1 MKAEIIFLG
10 SGTSMGVPTL
20 GCMCDVC
27 TSADPRNRRSRPS
40 IAVEWRD
47 GAGSSAGG
55 ARTVVIDTGPDF
67 REQALRE
74 NIRHVDAVF
83 YTHAHADHILG
94 MDDLRPLSF
103 QHRPANLPL
112 YADEATAAILRRI
125 FDYTFSAESLYPTRA
140 RVELRSL
147 DGEESAVVHGA
158 TFQRVPLLHG
168 KMPVAGFRFGNAAY
182 LTDMSS
188 IPETSLSLLEGLD
201 VLILDALRPQPH
213 PTHAHIDAALA
224 WVERVQPRRAWF
236 THMSHEVDHA
246 AMEKTFPA
254 HVRLGFDGLRI
265 GFEL

>member
-1 MKAEIIFLG
+1 MKAEILFLG

-20 GCMCDVC
+20 GCRCAVC
-27 TSADPRNRRSRPS
+27 TSTDPRNRRTRPS
-40 IAVEWRD
+40 IAVLWSD
-47 GAGSSAGG
+47 AAGSH
-55 ARTVVIDTGPDF
+55 TVVIDTGPDF
-67 REQALRE
+67 REQSLRA

-103 QHRPANLPL
+103 QHRPGNLPL
-112 YADEATAAILRRI
+112 YADETTATILRRI
-125 FDYTFSAESLYPTRA
+125 FDYTFSAGATYPTRA
-140 RVELRSL
+140 RVDLRSL
-147 DGEESAVVHGA
+147 EGEETAMVHGA

-168 KMPVAGFRFGNAAY
+168 DWPVAGFRFGNAAY

-188 IPETSLSLLEGLD
+188 IPETSLPLLEGLD

-213 PTHAHIDAALA
+213 PTHAHIDAALG
-224 WVERVQPRRAWF
+224 WVERVQPKRAWF

-246 AMEKTFPA
+246 EMEKTFPEN
-254 HVRLGFDGLRI
+254 VRLGYDGLRI